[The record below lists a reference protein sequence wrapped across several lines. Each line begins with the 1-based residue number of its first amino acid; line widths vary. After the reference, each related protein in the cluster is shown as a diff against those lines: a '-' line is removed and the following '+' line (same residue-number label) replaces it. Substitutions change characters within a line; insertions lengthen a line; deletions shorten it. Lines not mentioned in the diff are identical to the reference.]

1 MRSVQSRL
9 TPPPAEILTASPSD
23 ILPLAQSLA
32 EALAVGLL
40 VGLERGWRERE
51 LPDGGRVAGLRT
63 FALIGLLGGLSGME
77 SAPVFAFGVGLAAV
91 ALLFAV
97 SYRRA
102 SFAAGSLSITTAVAA
117 LVTFVLGALAARGQ
131 AVLAVAAAVVVA
143 LLLDL
148 KAVLHRWLRLIQPA
162 ELNAVLQIGVLSAV
176 ILPLLPDAGFGPYG
190 GLNPFRLWFAVVLI
204 ATLSLAGHAAIR
216 IRGERQGLLWS
227 GLLGGLA
234 SSTAATLALARSAR
248 AEPRLARPASAGIVA
263 ACGVMF
269 VRMAVVILALQPTL
283 APRLAGLLA
292 FLGVASFAAT
302 ACLWPRST
310 TMSTEPA
317 VAPAKVF
324 DLATAIGFAAVL
336 AGVGVLA
343 RAAQDVLGVAGVYG
357 VAFLSGLA
365 DVDAVVISSV
375 QMFAQER
382 VGATVVSIAILLAT
396 LANLLV
402 KGAMAWTI
410 GGRRVGAAVVGG
422 YLAVIAAGA
431 VTVAIS
437 QGI

>member
-1 MRSVQSRL
+1 M
-9 TPPPAEILTASPSD
+9 D
-23 ILPLAQSLA
+23 ILAQVQVLA

-40 VGLERGWRERE
+40 IGLERGWRERD

-63 FALIGLLGGLSGME
+63 FALIGFLGGLLGMQP
-77 SAPVFAFGVGLAAV
+77 APEFAFGVGLAAV

-102 SFAAGSLSITTAVAA
+102 SIAAGSLSITTAVAA
-117 LVTFVLGALAARGQ
+117 LVTFVLGALAARGH
-131 AVLAVAAAVVVA
+131 AVLAAAGAVVVA

-148 KAVLHRWLRLIQPA
+148 KAVLHRWLRLIEAA
-162 ELNAVLQIGVLSAV
+162 ELNAVLQIGVFSAV

-190 GLNPFRLWFAVVLI
+190 SLNPFRLWLAVVLI
-204 ATLSLAGHAAIR
+204 ATLSLAGHAAVR
-216 IRGERQGLLWS
+216 IRGARQGLLWV
-227 GLLGGLA
+227 GVLGGLA
-234 SSTAATLALARSAR
+234 SSTAATLALARSVR
-248 AEPRLARPASAGIVA
+248 AEPRLARAASAGIVA

-269 VRMAVVILALQPTL
+269 VRMAIVILALQPTL

-292 FLGVASFAAT
+292 LLGVASFLAT
-302 ACLWPRST
+302 ASLWPRST
-310 TMSTEPA
+310 AVSAEPA

-336 AGVGVLA
+336 AGVGVLS
-343 RAAQDVLGVAGVYG
+343 RAAQDVFGVAGLYG

-365 DVDAVVISSV
+365 DVDAVVISSA
-375 QMFAQER
+375 QMFAQGQ
-382 VGATVVSIAILLAT
+382 VGATVVAIAILLAA

-410 GGRRVGAAVVGG
+410 GGSRVGAPVVGS
-422 YLAVIAAGA
+422 YLAVTATGA
-431 VTVAIS
+431 VAVAIS
-437 QGI
+437 WSI